1 MGFIQH
7 IQDIDKR
14 IEERREQERQKTL
27 FGMDGDFDGGAA
39 GSPHE
44 SLKTT
49 RYIGNNGPT
58 IDVLNRE
65 SLFH

>member
-1 MGFIQH
+1 MTFLEH

-14 IEERREQERQKTL
+14 IEERRELERQKSL
-27 FGMDGDFDGGAA
+27 FGMEDGSGGG

-49 RYIGNNGPT
+49 RYIGNNGPL
-58 IDVLNRE
+58 IDELNRE
-65 SLFH
+65 YESRHG